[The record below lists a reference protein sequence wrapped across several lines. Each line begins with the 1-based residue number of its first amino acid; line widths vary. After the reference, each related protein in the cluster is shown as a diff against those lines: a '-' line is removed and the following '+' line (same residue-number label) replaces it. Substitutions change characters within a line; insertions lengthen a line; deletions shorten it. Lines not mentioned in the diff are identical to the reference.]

1 MLTTRM
7 NFGDVVNTSAEV
19 MNPYDGKDDVI
30 VLVLDTGEM
39 EEKALS
45 RLYCLSVAIISLEF
59 S

>member
-1 MLTTRM
+1 M

-30 VLVLDTGEM
+30 VLVLDTGEK

-45 RLYCLSVAIISLEF
+45 RLYCLSVAIISLEL